1 MPLTLCLLSF
11 SKNKNILFIIHFS
24 QHIIL
29 KNEKEIVKNIT
40 SA

>member
-1 MPLTLCLLSF
+1 MFIILF
-11 SKNKNILFIIHFS
+11 KKKKNILFIIHFS